1 MSEKR
6 GNDSMSKKAY
16 FQYQK
21 ELGLPIYIAVDLS
34 IFEPSFADFLAQM
47 RFTKLSEKEEQ
58 DALIHLKKNN
68 HSRLLLISE
77 AGPVVAKQIYNTIES
92 DRYGEESIIP
102 KEGYRVYR
110 YKDMGLMVYSFGAKE
125 WPLGCYKDFGSTSKI
140 FQSRMIINRFL
151 SWALVPHGIIGFWGV
166 IADDKIVAQRPVD
179 SKGEVIFI
187 EIRTQRMISVDG
199 VKKLGPHFKI
209 LRLDPIL
216 KGRNIKMGNEEFLS
230 FLSTHCSYMDSS
242 GLSVPVRQMLQA
254 LSKMTEGMVHPQESF
269 RPRTDLSL

>member
-1 MSEKR
+1 
-6 GNDSMSKKAY
+6 MSKKTY

-21 ELGLPIYIAVDLS
+21 ELGLPIYLVVDLT
-34 IFEPSFADFLAQM
+34 IFEPSLADFLTKM
-47 RFTKLSEKEEQ
+47 RFTKLSDKEEQ
-58 DALIHLKKNN
+58 DALSQIRKNN
-68 HSRLLLISE
+68 LSRLLQISE
-77 AGPVVAKQIYNTIES
+77 ASPVVAKQIYNTIES

-110 YKDMGLMVYSFGAKE
+110 YKDMGLMVYSFSAKE
-125 WPLGCYKDFGSTSKI
+125 WPLGCYKDFGSHAK
-140 FQSRMIINRFL
+140 FYQSRMIMNRFL
-151 SWALVPHGIIGFWGV
+151 SWALVPHGIIGLWGV
-166 IADDKIVAQRPVD
+166 TADDKIVAQRPVD

-187 EIRTQRMISVDG
+187 DIKAQRMITVDG

-209 LRLDPIL
+209 LRLDPTL

-230 FLSTHCSYMDSS
+230 FLSTYCSFMDSS
-242 GLSVPVRQMLQA
+242 GLSVPVRQMLQV